1 MKQNQNEKKLR
12 KIFHKLKVYENLFQ
26 ISMENEI

>member
-1 MKQNQNEKKLR
+1 MKQNQNENNLR
-12 KIFHKLKVYENLFQ
+12 KIFHNLKVYENLLQ